1 MNQKKWSLLLAFT
14 LVVSLILPN
23 FVSTAT
29 ADATKTSMTVSQSL
43 LSMTEARDVEVEVEL
58 GYKANLKHLT
68 WTFGGKTFDEWKK
81 WNSKAG
87 DFTGDPY
94 ITFKEEPHYVKGT
107 KKIKAT
113 VRFDLLFNT
122 TDLSPRSIRTK
133 YPQFLNNYELAVTDV
148 KKQEKASASLKL
160 NVYDSYRTY
169 DEIKK
174 EMDEL
179 VANPSK
185 GRYIEYQSLGQS
197 VQGRDMH
204 FAILAKDKEAI
215 ERYQKDILPKALEN
229 PAQLQKDIK
238 SGTLTD
244 YQIPIWFNNI
254 HPDEAPGVDAMMDIL
269 KQFATED
276 EITYKATNKE
286 GKEEEVSINVEE
298 ALDQFI
304 FIFNPGH
311 NADGRVNN
319 TRQNANGFDLN
330 RDNGYQTQKES
341 VIVTEEI
348 AKWTPLSFVD
358 LHGFVKDF
366 LIEPCTP
373 PHNPNFEYDLLMDGM
388 IEHAHAMGNAGI
400 ANTTYDSYKIPLED
414 YENGWDDATT
424 AYTAMY
430 AMFHGAMGHTVEIP
444 DLNEESNK
452 ALVYA
457 SLGAI
462 KYSLDNKER
471 LYTNQLEI
479 FKRGIEGTESKE
491 VDKWLVNQKGD
502 VVGRDYSESGQFFPD
517 YYALPIDQSLQKN
530 KLEVYNMI
538 DYLIRNGVKVEETT
552 KPVKIDDVTYPKG
565 TFIVPLHQA
574 KRGLANA
581 VLSDGENVSDWDAM
595 YDSVITN
602 FPDLRGFDRYAIYE
616 KGAFASDVK
625 DVNDVKQLVTN
636 TKFQQADLIVP
647 NTNNDVIRVVNQLL
661 KDGKP
666 VQVITESG
674 DGYNKGDF
682 ILKRIYLS
690 HYKKD
695 FFVETKPKKGK
706 VPTVALKKPIVS
718 ANGSAALKYALKDLG
733 FELGEAKDS
742 VVIVDDQGRVKPEKG
757 KAYIYAGGSAAQF
770 LTSQEVVPNL
780 KAETTDYYHEGI
792 LKVNVKPHPLTNG
805 YKSTEW
811 LYTGSGTW
819 FTSVPQNG
827 EVLLQVSD
835 DADFYKAGW
844 WPGQEAVKGKDLAFT
859 WSEND
864 YRITA
869 FANDLTFRA
878 HSQQSYRLLA
888 NAIFEHSVK

>member
-1 MNQKKWSLLLAFT
+1 MLALTLVLSLLL
-14 LVVSLILPN
+14 PN
-23 FVSTAT
+23 FTSVAT
-29 ADATKTSMTVSQSL
+29 AKTNPKVSMTVSQPL
-43 LSMTEARDVEVEVEL
+43 LSITEARDVEVEVEL
-58 GYKANLKHLT
+58 SYKANLKHLT

-81 WNSKAG
+81 WDSKAG

-94 ITFKEEPHYVKGT
+94 LTFKEEPHYVKGT
-107 KKIKAT
+107 KKVKAT
-113 VRFDLLFNT
+113 IHFDLLFNT

-133 YPQFLNNYELAVTDV
+133 YPQFLNNYELAVTDL
-148 KKQEKASASLKL
+148 KKKEKASASLKL

-179 VANPSK
+179 VANPGK
-185 GRYIEYQSLGQS
+185 GRYIEYKSLGKS

-204 FAILAKDKEAI
+204 FAVLAKDKKAI
-215 ERYQKDILPKALEN
+215 DRYLNDTLPKALEN
-229 PAQLQKDIK
+229 PAQLQKEIK
-238 SGTLTD
+238 SGTLKD

-254 HPDEAPGVDAMMDIL
+254 HPDESPGVDAMMDIL
-269 KQFATED
+269 QQFATKE
-276 EITYKATNKE
+276 EITYKATNEKGE
-286 GKEEEVSINVEE
+286 EEEVKMNVKE
-298 ALDQFI
+298 ALDHFI

-348 AKWTPLSFVD
+348 AKWTPLSFID

-400 ANTTYDSYKIPLED
+400 ANTKYDSYKIPLLD

-462 KYSLDNKER
+462 NYSLENKDR

-502 VVGRDYSESGQFFPD
+502 VIGRDYAENGQFFPD

-530 KLEVYNMI
+530 ELEVYNMV
-538 DYLIRNGVKVEETT
+538 DYLTRNGVKVEETT
-552 KPVKIDDVTYPKG
+552 KSVKIGDVTYPKG

-581 VLSDGENVSDWDAM
+581 VLSKGEDVSDWDAM

-602 FPDLRGFDRYAIYE
+602 FPDLRGFDRYAIFE
-616 KGAFASDVK
+616 KGAFASHVK
-625 DVNDVKQLVTN
+625 DVSEADKPVTN
-636 TKFQQADLIVP
+636 TKFKEADLIVP

-674 DGYNKGDF
+674 DGYKKGDF

-695 FFVETKPKKGK
+695 FFIETKPKKGK

-718 ANGSAALKYALKDLG
+718 ANGSAALKYALKELG

-742 VVIVDDQGRVKPEKG
+742 VVVIDDQGRVKPEQG

-770 LTSQEVVPNL
+770 LTSQNIVPGL
-780 KAETTDYYHEGI
+780 EAKTTDYYHEGL
-792 LKVNVKPHPLTNG
+792 LKVNVNPHPLTNG
-805 YKSTEW
+805 YEPTEW

-819 FTSVPQNG
+819 FTSVPKDSD
-827 EVLLQVSD
+827 VLLQVSKD
-835 DADFYKAGW
+835 DDYYRAGW
-844 WPGQEAVKGKDLAFT
+844 WPGREAVKGQNLAFT
-859 WSEND
+859 WSNNG
-864 YRITA
+864 YKITA

-888 NAIFEHSVK
+888 NAIFEQSVK